1 MAGRVD
7 QVRAIVR
14 EDGVGSLFKRAWSW
28 IVTRFHDSGEI
39 IWFVTDR
46 DLSQDPGDEFTVA
59 EAKTPEQHRRC
70 DDLRPLDPEI
80 QKLRESV
87 GGQRW
92 TILDAEG
99 EINFICWTFRDE
111 AIIAEKPV
119 LKLPLPE
126 RTFQLEDSYVP
137 RARRKSRASVV
148 AVELVTLELLK
159 QYELDSLRLITKI
172 DVDNVAADKALK
184 NGGWRVFASV
194 TGTRWLSRFTRW
206 SVRQDDA
213 TVYPDLERLAS

>member
-28 IVTRFHDSGEI
+28 VVTRIHDSGEI
-39 IWFVTDR
+39 IWFVSDR
-46 DLSQDPGDEFTVA
+46 DRQQQPGDEFTAA
-59 EAKTPEQHRRC
+59 EVTTPEQHRRC
-70 DDLRPLDPEI
+70 DALRPLDPEV
-80 QKLRESV
+80 QRLRESV

-119 LKLPLPE
+119 QKLPLPE
-126 RTFQLEDSYVP
+126 NTFQLEDSYVP

-148 AVELVTLELLK
+148 AVELVSLELLK
-159 QYELDSLRLITKI
+159 QYELDSIQLVTKI
-172 DVDNVAADKALK
+172 DVENIAADKALR

-194 TGTRWLSRFTRW
+194 TGTRWFSRFTRW
-206 SVRQDDA
+206 SVRQGDA
-213 TVYPDLERLAS
+213 SVYPDLDRLAS